1 MARTD
6 DAVWVVGVS
15 DNLGTLEEDLTATD
29 AIIEE
34 TWPGGRSGTV
44 VALVRSER
52 AQVDAVVEAL
62 GADAEVFDTED
73 GGRSAATKEAASPGG
88 GR

>member
-15 DNLGTLEEDLTATD
+15 DNLGTLEENLAATD
-29 AIIEE
+29 TIIEE

-44 VALVRSER
+44 VALVRSDP

-62 GADAEVFDTED
+62 GVDAEVFDTEN
-73 GGRSAATKEAASPGG
+73 GARSAATKQAASPGG
-88 GR
+88 GQ